1 MDTHC
6 EWIQISPFG
15 PLLVETT
22 EVGVR
27 VVTLRSD
34 ARSRSDICPDCAE
47 IQAAFDSYFNGD
59 STALETI
66 PVDLSGART
75 DFDRTVLR
83 TLHDTV
89 PAGSTT
95 TYGELASASGRP
107 RAARAVGSVMA
118 NNPVP
123 IIVPCHRV
131 LASNG
136 SLGGYGG
143 GLDMKRRL
151 LEIEGVK
158 GFRAASNAKARRR
171 NGSGT

>member
-1 MDTHC
+1 MNTHC
-6 EWIQISPFG
+6 EWIQVSPFG
-15 PLLVETT
+15 PLLVETS
-22 EVGVR
+22 ELGVR
-27 VVTLRSD
+27 SVTLRSD
-34 ARSRSDICPDCAE
+34 ARSRSDICRDCAE

-59 STALETI
+59 SYTLGTI
-66 PVDLSGART
+66 SVDLSGART

-123 IIVPCHRV
+123 IVVPCHRV

-136 SLGGYGG
+136 TLGGYGG
-143 GLDMKRRL
+143 GLDMKRLL
-151 LEIEGVK
+151 LELEGVH
-158 GFRAASNAKARRR
+158 GIRAASKARARRR
-171 NGSGT
+171 GGLGT